1 MIGGKTGH
9 KGFQV
14 REVPAPQF
22 VDALAKHFESAQII
36 KAPEWADL
44 VKTGFLQQMPPT
56 RSNWWYVRAASI
68 ARQVY
73 MNSNASVSGLVFRY
87 GANQN
92 AGVTPKH
99 HEEASRKIVRV
110 ILQQLEKAG
119 LVVVKENKGRALT
132 PKGYKLLDQIAN
144 ESAKQ

>member
-14 REVPAPQF
+14 REVPAAAF
-22 VDALAKHFESAQII
+22 VDALAKHFETAQII

-68 ARQVY
+68 ARQIY
-73 MNSNASVSGLVFRY
+73 MNNSTSVSGLVFRY
-87 GANQN
+87 GANFN

-99 HEEASRKIVRV
+99 HEEASRKVVRV

-119 LVVVKENKGRALT
+119 LVSIKENKGRVLT
-132 PKGYKLLDQIAN
+132 PKGFKLLDQVAN
-144 ESAKQ
+144 EAAKQ